1 MSNHNNPI
9 RYLCGALL
17 TGILLMTPVSA
28 HATKLLSLNVIDK
41 EYLMVHFRDGEVH
54 YRDDGT
60 GPSAYLGH
68 SFAEGDDTLLVF
80 GQRLNTAT
88 AQQANQW
95 KVSSSDDTSFGT
107 QTPLAVW
114 RKSKP
119 MNTDHRLESELDH
132 WLFLQ
137 LPHPM
142 RQGRTY
148 TVSIP
153 QGIGSDKTTASIR
166 FDIWNTPS
174 EAIHVNIIGYVPTE
188 NVKSADLYQWLGDGG
203 QRDYKAWEGRKVYLY
218 NVKSGKKQQAGTVKF
233 WKTTS
238 ASSQEAGGKNLI
250 GTDVWNIDFKGSQPG
265 RYRLVV
271 EDVGC
276 SMDFDISPAVY
287 HDPYRYSVRGYYY
300 MRLGEPA
307 DPEHVFPIPRQPQFI
322 PETDPKGLTIYKTD
336 LHPWHPEWIALRTDV
351 WDEPHFK
358 PALESIFW
366 RHRLPGN
373 PVAIDVRGGHSDAFD
388 WDRHLAHVSNIY
400 DMLLPYLLTNGALSD
415 DDLGIRESGN
425 GIPDIIDEAR
435 NEADFFLSIRDGE
448 GYSQGVTNPSADW
461 TVMYQ
466 AACTPMAAWAN
477 AANCAI
483 LADAFRIQHNDT
495 LRTYYTEEAIKAF
508 RYASRLDSQQLDD
521 KQDVGSISMRGRDF
535 RQMAAAFLYN
545 VTGDTE
551 WEDIMVKESMVK
563 DGTSQLFN
571 KGRQGYFPAN
581 ATNEFKAGEVGFCQ
595 LWAAA
600 AYLICPHPRH
610 HADFYRNLLASVN
623 DHADNYNVSHLTER
637 PSRRTAND
645 SRWQTSQNL
654 QLVMLAHY
662 ISTDKARRQL
672 LEHAMFTEAG
682 WALGRNP
689 GNIVEMTGLGERHI
703 TDVYTTGRNDGA
715 PGTHPGQTPF
725 NGTETWSP
733 GNGGDARILLN
744 RCYPS
749 WNDSG
754 WPRQESYFNQRYMW
768 VNGEFTPR
776 ETMRG
781 KMALLGYL
789 YGIRQNNL
797 KKTKK

>member
-1 MSNHNNPI
+1 MIKN
-9 RYLCGALL
+9 LWKGLL
-17 TGILLMTPVSA
+17 AGVLLLMPASVS
-28 HATKLLSLNVIDK
+28 ATKLISLNVIDK

-80 GQRLNTAT
+80 GEHLNTTA
-88 AQQANQW
+88 AQQAEKW
-95 KVSSSDDTSFGT
+95 KVSSADDPSFAA
-107 QTPLAVW
+107 QAPLAVW

-119 MNTDHRLESELDH
+119 MNTDNKLESELDH
-132 WLFLQ
+132 WLFLK
-137 LPHPM
+137 LPQPM

-148 TVSIP
+148 TVTIP
-153 QGIGSDKTTASIR
+153 NGIGSDKTTASVK
-166 FDIWNTPS
+166 FDIWNTQS
-174 EAIHVNIIGYVPTE
+174 EAIHVNIIGYAPTE
-188 NVKSADLYQWLGDGG
+188 SIKAADLYQWLGDGG
-203 QRDYKAWEGRKVYLY
+203 QRDYKSWEGRKVYLY
-218 NVKSGKKQQAGTVKF
+218 DVKSGKKQQAGTVKF
-233 WKTTS
+233 WKPST
-238 ASSQEAGGKNLI
+238 ASSKEAGGKNLI
-250 GTDVWNIDFKGSQPG
+250 GSDVWNIDFKCNRPG

-276 SMDFDISPAVY
+276 SMDFDISPTVY
-287 HDPYRYSVRGYYY
+287 HQPYHYSVRGYYY
-300 MRLGEPA
+300 MRLGEPI
-307 DPEHVFPIPRQPQFI
+307 DPEHVTPIPRQPQFI
-322 PETDPKGLTIYKTD
+322 PETDPKGFTIYKTD
-336 LHPWHPEWIALRTDV
+336 FQPWDPEWRALRTDV

-358 PALESIFW
+358 PALQSIFW

-373 PVAIDVRGGHSDAFD
+373 PVAIYVKGGHSDAFD

-400 DMLLPYLLTNGALSD
+400 DMLLPYLLTNGALSE

-448 GYSQGVTNPSADW
+448 GYSQGVTNPSSEW
-461 TVMYQ
+461 TIMFQ
-466 AACTPMAAWAN
+466 AGCTTMAAWAN

-483 LADAFRIQHNDT
+483 LADAFRIQHNDS
-495 LRTYYTEEAIKAF
+495 LRAYYTEEAIKAF
-508 RYASRLDSQQLDD
+508 RYASKQENQQLDD
-521 KQDVGSISMRGRDF
+521 RQDVGSISMRGRDF

-545 VTGDTE
+545 VTGDKE
-551 WEDIMVKESMVK
+551 WEDIMVSESMIK
-563 DGTSQLFN
+563 DGKSLLFN
-571 KGRQGYFPAN
+571 KGRQGFFPAN
-581 ATNEFKAGEVGFCQ
+581 ATNEFKAGEVGFNQ

-600 AYLICPHPRH
+600 AYLICPQPRH
-610 HADFYRNLLASVN
+610 YAEFYKNLLASVN
-623 DHADNYNVSHLTER
+623 SHAEQYNLSHFAER

-662 ISTDKARRQL
+662 IAKDKQRLQQ
-672 LEHAMFTEAG
+672 LEHAMYTEAG

-703 TDVYTTGRNDGA
+703 TDVYTTGRNDGS

-749 WNDSG
+749 WNDGG

-789 YGIRQNNL
+789 YGIR
-797 KKTKK
+797 K

>member
-1 MSNHNNPI
+1 MMENDMMRNKGFLGQI
-9 RYLCGALL
+9 LGRVLAGMMLL
-17 TGILLMTPVSA
+17 VPASVS
-28 HATKLLSLNVIDK
+28 ATKLISLNVIDK

-80 GQRLNTAT
+80 GQRLNTAN
-88 AQQANQW
+88 AQKASEW
-95 KVSSSDDTSFGT
+95 KISSADDPSFGSKA
-107 QTPLAVW
+107 PLAVW

-119 MNTDHRLESELDH
+119 MNTDHLLKSELDH

-137 LPHPM
+137 LPQPM
-142 RQGRTY
+142 KQGRTY
-148 TVSIP
+148 TVTIP
-153 QGIGSDKTTASIR
+153 QGIGSDQPTASVV
-166 FDIWNTPS
+166 FDVWKTPS
-174 EAIHVNIIGYVPTE
+174 EAIHVNIIGYSPSE
-188 NVKSADLYQWLGDGG
+188 SVKSADLYQWLGDGG

-218 NVKSGKKQQAGTVKF
+218 DVKSGKKQQAGTVKL
-233 WKTTS
+233 WKPAS
-238 ASSQEAGGKNLI
+238 ASSQEAGGKSLI
-250 GTDVWNIDFKGSQPG
+250 GTDVWNIDFKGSRPG

-276 SMDFDISPAVY
+276 SMDFDINENVY
-287 HDPYRYSVRGYYY
+287 HDPFNYSVRGYYY

-322 PETDPKGLTIYKTD
+322 PETDPKGFTIYKTD
-336 LHPWHPEWIALRTDV
+336 FHPWNPEWRALRTDV

-358 PALESIFW
+358 PALQSIFW

-373 PVAIDVRGGHSDAFD
+373 PVAIDVKGGHSDAFD

-400 DMLLPYLLTNGALSD
+400 DMLLPYLLTNGALSED
-415 DDLGIRESGN
+415 NLGIRESGN
-425 GIPDIIDEAR
+425 GIPDLIDEAR

-448 GYSQGVTNPSADW
+448 GYSQGVTNPSNDW
-461 TVMYQ
+461 TIMFQ
-466 AACTPMAAWAN
+466 AGCTTMAAWAN

-495 LRTYYTEEAIKAF
+495 LRAYYTEEAIKAF
-508 RYASRLDSQQLDD
+508 RYASRQDNQQLDD
-521 KQDVGSISMRGRDF
+521 MQDVGSISMRGRDF

-551 WEDIMVKESMVK
+551 WEDIMAAESMIK
-563 DGTSQLFN
+563 DDASLLFN
-571 KGRQGYFPAN
+571 KGRQGFFVAN
-581 ATNEFKAGEVGFCQ
+581 VTNEFKAGEIGFNQ

-610 HADFYRNLLASVN
+610 YGDLYRHLLASVN
-623 DHADNYNVSHLTER
+623 SHAEQYNVSHFTER

-662 ISTDKARRQL
+662 ISTDKSRRNQL
-672 LEHAMFTEAG
+672 ERAMFTEAG

-689 GNIVEMTGLGERHI
+689 GNIVEMTRLGERHI

-733 GNGGDARILLN
+733 GNGGDARILLD

-749 WNDSG
+749 WNDGG

-789 YGIRQNNL
+789 YGIR
-797 KKTKK
+797 KK